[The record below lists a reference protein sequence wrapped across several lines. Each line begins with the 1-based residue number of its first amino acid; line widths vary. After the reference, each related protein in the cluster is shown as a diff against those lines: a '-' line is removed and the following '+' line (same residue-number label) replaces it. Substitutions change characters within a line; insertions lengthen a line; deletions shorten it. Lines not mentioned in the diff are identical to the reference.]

1 MSALLVTRVGP
12 LATVQDLGRP
22 GHARL
27 GVTTSGAA
35 DRSALRLGNRI
46 LGNDPAAAGIE
57 VLLGGLE
64 VRSVGRTTVALTGAP
79 APLTVAGRP
88 ASPCVPLDLRDG
100 ETLSLGMPPTGLR
113 SYLAV
118 RGRLEVARV
127 FGSASTDP
135 TSGVGPPLLEPGTLL
150 SISRV
155 GSEQRCGVDDLAA
168 TDLAAPASPAVGDL
182 VLRVVLGPRDDWFD
196 PASVARFTTSAWE
209 VTADLDR
216 VGIRLAG
223 PPLARSR
230 MGELASEGVVRG
242 SVQVPPSG
250 QPLVFLA
257 DHPTTGG
264 YPVIGVL
271 ADEDTDA
278 LAQVRPGGR
287 LRFRPTRPSWT

>member
-35 DRSALRLGNRI
+35 DRPALRLANR
-46 LGNDPAAAGIE
+46 LVGNDPAAAGVEI
-57 VLLGGLE
+57 LLGDLT

-79 APLTVAGRP
+79 APVSVAGRP

-100 ETLSLGMPPTGLR
+100 DTLSLGMPPTGLR
-113 SYLAV
+113 TYLAV
-118 RGRLEVARV
+118 RGGLEVERV

-135 TSGVGPPLLEPGTLL
+135 TSGVGPPRLQPGARLM
-150 SISRV
+150 I
-155 GSEQRCGVDDLAA
+155 GGMNGEQICDA

-182 VLRVVLGPRDDWFD
+182 VLRVVLGPRDDWFE
-196 PASVARFTTSAWE
+196 PASVRRFTTAAWE

-223 PPLARSR
+223 PALTRSR
-230 MGELASEGVVRG
+230 DGELASEGVVRG

-271 ADEDTDA
+271 VDEDTDA
-278 LAQVRPGGR
+278 LAQVRPRER
-287 LRFRPTRPSWT
+287 LRFRPIRPSWT

>member
-1 MSALLVTRVGP
+1 MSVLLVTRVGP

-27 GVTTSGAA
+27 GVTTSGAV
-35 DRSALRLGNRI
+35 DRAALRLANRI
-46 LGNDPAAAGIE
+46 VGNDPAAAGVE

-64 VRSVGRTTVALTGAP
+64 VRSVGRTTVTVTGAP

-100 ETLSLGMPPTGLR
+100 DTLCLGMPPTGMR

-118 RGRLEVARV
+118 RGRLAVQRV

-135 TSGVGPPLLEPGTLL
+135 TSGVGPPRLEAGTRLMVTC
-150 SISRV
+150 SDR
-155 GSEQRCGVDDLAA
+155 EQDCDA

-196 PASVARFTTSAWE
+196 SSSIARFTASAWE

-223 PPLARSR
+223 PALDRSR
-230 MGELASEGVVRG
+230 GRELASEGVVRG

-264 YPVIGVL
+264 YPVIGVVVD
-271 ADEDTDA
+271 ADTDA

-287 LRFRPTRPSWT
+287 LRFRPVRPSWT

>member
-1 MSALLVTRVGP
+1 VSALLVTRVGP

-35 DRSALRLGNRI
+35 DRSALRLANRI

-57 VLLGGLE
+57 V
-64 VRSVGRTTVALTGAP
+64 
-79 APLTVAGRP
+79 
-88 ASPCVPLDLRDG
+88 
-100 ETLSLGMPPTGLR
+100 LSLGMPPTGLR

-155 GSEQRCGVDDLAA
+155 GSEQRCGVDDLAV